1 MHDSSPNENP
11 FSEEGNPT
19 PRNIPDRGLKDHNLM
34 QKLIKNEGD
43 EKKSSLFASPC
54 A

>member
-1 MHDSSPNENP
+1 MIKESRRNLDDNMHDSSPNENP

-34 QKLIKNEGD
+34 
-43 EKKSSLFASPC
+43 
-54 A
+54 